1 VSVSNQLIFSATAQS
16 SPLSVWRKPSHC
28 SGSRILSA
36 WTGGCRRRH
45 RHLLSSTSNLTRT
58 LELSIIS
65 APSCAATRKWMES
78 VLHPR
83 SSNDSPKNEL
93 VGAKYP
99 LNTNTSPRGYE
110 EPGGES
116 PVTSPITSPPYWVQ
130 SHQRSASAIS
140 IDSIPNGAIT
150 LQDNT
155 DGADAKNKACW
166 AKSVYIEDHVV
177 INGSRTGIG
186 AFVVWNITVETLH
199 VSPRFRI

>member
-1 VSVSNQLIFSATAQS
+1 
-16 SPLSVWRKPSHC
+16 
-28 SGSRILSA
+28 
-36 WTGGCRRRH
+36 
-45 RHLLSSTSNLTRT
+45 LSSTSNLTRT
-58 LELSIIS
+58 LELSIVS

-99 LNTNTSPRGYE
+99 LNTNTSQRGLE

-155 DGADAKNKACW
+155 DGEDAKNKACW
-166 AKSVYIEDHVV
+166 AKSVYIEDHVI

-199 VSPRFRI
+199 VSPRFRT